1 MSLNK
6 GSGMGYGNA
15 LYETSMDFEA
25 GFHVLNFSPKK
36 ERPKLCYNL
45 HLPPLYANVRLREK
59 YKDSYLLLYIP
70 LIYQEYFKALR
81 ISETKFCY

>member
-6 GSGMGYGNA
+6 GTGMEFSNA

-45 HLPPLYANVRLREK
+45 HLPSLYANVRPRKK
-59 YKDSYLLLYIP
+59 YKDSFLLLYIP

>member
-1 MSLNK
+1 
-6 GSGMGYGNA
+6 MGYGNA
-15 LYETSMDFEA
+15 SYETSMDFEA
-25 GFHVLNFSPKK
+25 GFHVLDFLPKK

-45 HLPPLYANVRLREK
+45 HLPPLYANMGPREK

-70 LIYQEYFKALR
+70 LIYQEYFKALK

>member
-1 MSLNK
+1 
-6 GSGMGYGNA
+6 MGYGNA
-15 LYETSMDFEA
+15 SYETSMDFEA
-25 GFHVLNFSPKK
+25 GFHVLDFLPKK

-45 HLPPLYANVRLREK
+45 HLPPLYANVGPREK

-70 LIYQEYFKALR
+70 LIYQEYFKALK